1 MTVKL
6 QNITHPPPKLYIK
19 DTCRLPSHG
28 TRQTVSLQEILP
40 RIPLEVWRTV
50 FDVMPM
56 LDKLNSGYIIVEF
69 QQFYRDLALN
79 YARYAENF
87 TNKHVELAGY
97 HNLNQFQ
104 SPVWRK
110 LHRLPRVTFS
120 IYLSKNRVVWQNADK
135 QRFQHIVFQCEN
147 NSKYLT
153 YLKVN
158 AICWLKLSLQDLK
171 LPTGSYH
178 IFYKVRGPC
187 EFIKNQYKVTVKHEN
202 ERLPHDSGYI
212 DTSQLEELSSAW
224 EWVPVFADKKLTSL
238 LTVCFDFEERD
249 GVSQLELFSQN
260 EFWTRDICFHSV
272 QFVCVSTNRMAT
284 SLSINEVDL

>member
-1 MTVKL
+1 M
-6 QNITHPPPKLYIK
+6 ITCVCYPNIK

-40 RIPLEVWRTV
+40 RIPLEVWRIV

-56 LDKLNSGYIIVEF
+56 LDKLNSSYIIVEF

-79 YARYAENF
+79 YTRYAENF
-87 TNKHVELAGY
+87 MNKHMELAGY

-120 IYLSKNRVVWQNADK
+120 IYLSKNQVDWQNTDK

-158 AICWLKLSLQDLK
+158 AICWLKFSLQDLK

-202 ERLPHDSGYI
+202 ERLPPRLRIHRH
-212 DTSQLEELSSAW
+212 
-224 EWVPVFADKKLTSL
+224 F
-238 LTVCFDFEERD
+238 TVGGAQFSV
-249 GVSQLELFSQN
+249 GVGTGVRRQE
-260 EFWTRDICFHSV
+260 TH
-272 QFVCVSTNRMAT
+272 
-284 SLSINEVDL
+284 